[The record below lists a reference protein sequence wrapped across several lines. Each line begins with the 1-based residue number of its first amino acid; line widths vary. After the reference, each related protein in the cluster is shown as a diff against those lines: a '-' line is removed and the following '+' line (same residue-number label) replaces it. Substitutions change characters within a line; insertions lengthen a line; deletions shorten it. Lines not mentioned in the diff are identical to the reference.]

1 PDRAKTLRIAREHVA
16 DEQSAVA
23 AAVAGE
29 PLRARDPPSNE
40 IGRHGGEVI
49 VRALLALADTGFM
62 PGGAELA
69 AAANVGD
76 HIDAAAPE
84 PGLAHAHGIGRDE
97 RDEKPAVAV
106 EDCGRAAIKSKVLR
120 PDLEIGDVHAI
131 VGD

>member
-1 PDRAKTLRIAREHVA
+1 VNLLEEGPGVQFVRVAIFGDPARASKELAVAPHIEQRNRAPDRAKTLRIAREHVA

-69 AAANVGD
+69 AAA
-76 HIDAAAPE
+76 
-84 PGLAHAHGIGRDE
+84 
-97 RDEKPAVAV
+97 
-106 EDCGRAAIKSKVLR
+106 
-120 PDLEIGDVHAI
+120 
-131 VGD
+131 